1 MQHNIWSASL
11 VLLHVHN
18 YYIQARFAL
27 LVVEFVSRASTY
39 HYYQDG
45 DHCIEQNHT
54 KIRFAMKTPSG
65 LNPRPSYIATI
76 QVLIACLQNASM
88 QNEERP
94 GLILSPE

>member
-1 MQHNIWSASL
+1 MQHNICSVSL
-11 VLLHVHN
+11 VLLRVHN

-54 KIRFAMKTPSG
+54 KIRFAMKTPSR
-65 LNPRPSYIATI
+65 PPSYPI
-76 QVLIACLQNASM
+76 
-88 QNEERP
+88 
-94 GLILSPE
+94 